1 MLGAVIAVPTLCLG
15 TIVAFQIA
23 HNTPAVLHGLT
34 SLDGQRFPPLIC
46 QGATTTGAFA
56 SSGIPTAK
64 QQSAKKYIEAHAPS
78 ALETASAR
86 LDLLLMLAVSGTA
99 GAMTNML
106 SIHVHAHAH
115 AHVHVHVAEG

>member
-15 TIVAFQIA
+15 NIVAFQIA

-64 QQSAKKYIEAHAPS
+64 QKTAKKYIEAHAPS

-106 SIHVHAHAH
+106 SIHDNMHMT
-115 AHVHVHVAEG
+115 